1 MAKTTSKSASK
12 QKVSGGGSG
21 KMHKFT
27 GVGTQTPGQTAGA
40 SKGGG
45 KSPGAKIP
53 AGGSGKMHKFSGV
66 GSQKPGVTSVSKG
79 K

>member
-1 MAKTTSKSASK
+1 MAKTTSKSAGK
-12 QKVSGGGSG
+12 FKVHGGPSG

-40 SKGGG
+40 AKGGG

-53 AGGSGKMHKFSGV
+53 AGGSGKMHKFKGV
-66 GSQKPGVTSVSKG
+66 GAQTPGQTATKG
-79 K
+79 KG